1 VFLPLSNSDFTLHC
15 FAAIPIVCC
24 SGKKWK
30 KVCFCGVFGKSA
42 SFFKFYRP
50 NLRFRG
56 IINVFQ
62 GSQSINVDVKGRMA
76 IPSRYRDMLA
86 AACEGRLVV
95 TASPYERCLYIYP
108 EHVWKEK
115 KAQIEAMPNSNKQVR
130 RMQRLVLGNASELEM
145 DGNGRLLLPSTLRD
159 FASLDKKAVLVGLG
173 EKAELWSEKSWN
185 EMLDETD
192 DEPMPEEMNN
202 LSL

>member
-1 VFLPLSNSDFTLHC
+1 
-15 FAAIPIVCC
+15 
-24 SGKKWK
+24 
-30 KVCFCGVFGKSA
+30 
-42 SFFKFYRP
+42 
-50 NLRFRG
+50 
-56 IINVFQ
+56 VFQ

-108 EHVWKEK
+108 EHIWKEK
-115 KAQIEAMPNSNKQVR
+115 KAKIEAMPNSNKQVR